1 MKQPLFS
8 IIFHPR
14 IFSHF
19 LCHKRSSSWSWVE
32 PCIGELGRTLQDRL
46 FFFYYFSMDLPLVMN
61 GNIIYNDWYK
71 VYDFIGTRFM
81 IFPCYSHFFF
91 PMISTRFM
99 ISLGISQ
106 WFQPGFN
113 QLFQCIWW
121 FPRNPGWW
129 VGGLYYPYYHF
140 FSMGDFPIERWEKW
154 ESQSFPEW
162 ESWEYNG

>member
-1 MKQPLFS
+1 MLKIAYAPWLHGEMVKSRCYKFLAPMKQPLFS

-19 LCHKRSSSWSWVE
+19 LCHLRSSSWSWLE
-32 PCIGELGRTLQDRL
+32 PCIGELGRTLQDR
-46 FFFYYFSMDLPLVMN
+46 FFFFFCRWICSWLWMGILFTM
-61 GNIIYNDWYK
+61 
-71 VYDFIGTRFM
+71 IG
-81 IFPCYSHFFF
+81 
-91 PMISTRFM
+91 TRFM

-113 QLFQCIWW
+113 QLFNESDGFHESLVDELGDCTS
-121 FPRNPGWW
+121 
-129 VGGLYYPYYHF
+129 LTTMF
-140 FSMGDFPIERWEKW
+140 FSMGNFPIERWEKW